1 MFMKELYLVGTSKE
15 IEQTEFF
22 LENLLNQEGKSREQL
37 LETLCVLT
45 KYARKTQNIKKFLK
59 YVVKANAI
67 MECSEICSEL
77 GLYYEEQEDFQ
88 EAIIWYY
95 NARYETTPILA
106 LKTNEGIPLN
116 GLIRCYEK
124 IGILE
129 QSNMYR
135 DELEKINLEG

>member
-1 MFMKELYLVGTSKE
+1 MVGTSKE
-15 IEQTEFF
+15 IEQVVSF
-22 LENLLNQEGKSREQL
+22 LENLLNQSEQSSEQF

-45 KYARKTQNIKKFLK
+45 KYARETQNIKMFLK
-59 YVVKANAI
+59 YIVKANAI

-129 QSNMYR
+129 QCKIYR
-135 DELEKINLEG
+135 EELEKISLEG